1 MKNRRHEP
9 KHDLPSPS
17 SENEPREN
25 SMKTSRLI
33 WGEPQYLRVEREQ
46 KANGYSNAS
55 VNRSIA
61 SIRKMFTLAARDGK
75 LGHLPFFPMLKES
88 RPKQGVLARDKYQQL
103 VEALPSY
110 LKLPVI
116 IAFHTGM
123 RRAEI
128 LNLTWSN
135 IKFMDRVVEI
145 EESKNGES
153 RAIPFTDEMEAA
165 LKDQFAKR
173 QAGCDRVCYRVNRR
187 GHAGPIGNFRKP
199 WYRVCAKLGLGAM
212 EPVIDPVTGKPVFE
226 RARYAHSKPKQKTEY
241 SGLIFHDL
249 RRSFITDAE
258 HAGAARHEIMAMSGH
273 KTESVYKRYAI
284 GNRERRRV
292 ALAQIEDYRAKKFGD
307 NSGTIE
313 GSPVQDNPVVN

>member
-1 MKNRRHEP
+1 
-9 KHDLPSPS
+9 
-17 SENEPREN
+17 
-25 SMKTSRLI
+25 
-33 WGEPQYLRVEREQ
+33 
-46 KANGYSNAS
+46 
-55 VNRSIA
+55 
-61 SIRKMFTLAARDGK
+61 
-75 LGHLPFFPMLKES
+75 
-88 RPKQGVLARDKYQQL
+88 
-103 VEALPSY
+103 
-110 LKLPVI
+110 
-116 IAFHTGM
+116 
-123 RRAEI
+123 
-128 LNLTWSN
+128 
-135 IKFMDRVVEI
+135 MDRVVEI

-165 LKDQFAKR
+165 LKHQFAKR
-173 QAGCDRVCYRVNRR
+173 QAGCDRVCYRVKRR